1 MARSPHAAGGDIGR
15 RVAARRLQL
24 GLSRP
29 DVALRAGAAP
39 GYIQYVEEQSATPG
53 IGFLV
58 RLADALETTVHELT
72 GGTVDLPGGLGRA
85 ARGART
91 VELDDAACW
100 TLLGDHGVG
109 RVALTGGD
117 GPVVLPVNYQVLDG
131 RVMFSTGDRSPL
143 AAAADAEI
151 AFETDHI
158 DDAFSKGWSVLLV
171 GTVRVVADEED
182 ARRLRETAYS
192 TPWAGEGRERVMILT
207 PRRTTG
213 RRIVVDDAPGGAG

>member
-1 MARSPHAAGGDIGR
+1 MARPPHAARGDIGR

-24 GLSRP
+24 GLSRE

-39 GYIQYVEEQSATPG
+39 GYIEYVEEQSATPG
-53 IGFLV
+53 ISFLL

-85 ARGART
+85 AREARM
-91 VELDDAACW
+91 VELGDTECW

-109 RVALTGGD
+109 RVALTHDD

-131 RVMFSTGDRSPL
+131 EVMFSTGDRSPL
-143 AAAADAEI
+143 ARAADTEI

-171 GTVRVVADEED
+171 GTVRVVEDEDE

-192 TPWAGEGRERVMILT
+192 TPWAGEGRERVMVLA
-207 PRRTTG
+207 PRRVTG
-213 RRIVVDDAPGGAG
+213 RRIIVADAPGEPG

>member
-1 MARSPHAAGGDIGR
+1 MARPPHAARGDIGR

-24 GLSRP
+24 GLSRQ

-39 GYIQYVEEQSATPG
+39 GYIEYVEEQPATPG
-53 IGFLV
+53 IGFLL

-72 GGTVDLPGGLGRA
+72 GGTVDLPSGLGRA
-85 ARGART
+85 AREARM
-91 VELDDAACW
+91 VELDDTECW

-109 RVALTGGD
+109 RVALTQDD

-131 RVMFSTGDRSPL
+131 EVMFSTGDRSPL
-143 AAAADAEI
+143 ARAADTEI

-171 GTVRVVADEED
+171 GTVRLVEDEDE

-192 TPWAGEGRERVMILT
+192 TPLAGEGRERVMILA
-207 PRRTTG
+207 PRRVTG
-213 RRIVVDDAPGGAG
+213 RRIIVDDAPGEAG